1 MGDAILNQAVDEQ
14 VPEGR
19 SRRRRI
25 AMLRYFP
32 RLPMLLRVAF
42 ILGLLFPLAS
52 IALLI
57 VAIILFI
64 EALITGLSAVPLHSP
79 ADGIRLVVIA
89 ANLGMVSGACSFAVN
104 TYSLRFRRSGT
115 GPFPLTSWQSQVRA
129 ILLLAALPISALV
142 LAAFIPSTSLAF
154 FIVLLISL
162 LGACVLIVAHVY
174 PSSKW

>member
-1 MGDAILNQAVDEQ
+1 MGDATLNQAVDEQ

-57 VAIILFI
+57 
-64 EALITGLSAVPLHSP
+64 EALISRLSAVSP
-79 ADGIRLVVIA
+79 HWSADVERLGLIA
-89 ANLGMVSGACSFAVN
+89 VNLGMVSGACSFTVN
-104 TYSLRFRRSGT
+104 TYSLRFRRSDT

-142 LAAFIPSTSLAF
+142 LAAFISPTSLAF
-154 FIVLLISL
+154 IIVFPISL
-162 LGACVLIVAHVY
+162 LGACVLLVAY
-174 PSSKW
+174 FYLSIKW